1 MVVGAAGSGYSVSGT
16 VTRPSD
22 TTGALYVVV
31 TDDMDVF
38 QWVRIPSPAVSQSFT
53 VAGVPN
59 GNYGVYFLLDVNGN
73 GYIDDGDTQAES
85 TVTVSN
91 ANVTGKNATLAD
103 AGYWAKLR
111 TSHGKQSG
119 SSGEWYNLT
128 FQVQSVSKQVAS
140 VAILSGQGV
149 PLPFDLPKKPWS
161 FEAWTNGGMTR
172 PTIGDAYE
180 VEVVYADGTKETGT
194 MSVTG
199 VSDAFPQNLTVQ
211 TTTPGSASIPLLKW
225 EAPLVSPPG
234 GYNYRV
240 GFFSNAQWWYPDSD
254 VGLPPTTTSVLY
266 NADWTANPAAL
277 AAGVTYSWYVTV
289 RDVYGNEAQM
299 QQNYTVASAP
309 APAGDSAAFAGALGD
324 LERLL
329 LHRRVVS
336 GGDAR
341 RQRFERH
348 EERHGLRGARLDLLR
363 ERSPVFSIPGTFTV
377 GSAVNATFVAAT
389 VTAYPI
395 DLTFS
400 GVSFYDLAYIAPN
413 GRLYLGDSSGTNDGS
428 SPATR
433 PIALSTSVEF
443 VKRGASPP
451 PSVDYSSAIQGTWTA
466 CFADPTRDFFINFA
480 FNGSAGTYNE

>member
-1 MVVGAAGSGYSVSGT
+1 M
-16 VTRPSD
+16 
-22 TTGALYVVV
+22 
-31 TDDMDVF
+31 
-38 QWVRIPSPAVSQSFT
+38 
-53 VAGVPN
+53 
-59 GNYGVYFLLDVNGN
+59 
-73 GYIDDGDTQAES
+73 
-85 TVTVSN
+85 
-91 ANVTGKNATLAD
+91 
-103 AGYWAKLR
+103 
-111 TSHGKQSG
+111 
-119 SSGEWYNLT
+119 
-128 FQVQSVSKQVAS
+128 
-140 VAILSGQGV
+140 
-149 PLPFDLPKKPWS
+149 
-161 FEAWTNGGMTR
+161 
-172 PTIGDAYE
+172 
-180 VEVVYADGTKETGT
+180 
-194 MSVTG
+194 
-199 VSDAFPQNLTVQ
+199 
-211 TTTPGSASIPLLKW
+211 
-225 EAPLVSPPG
+225 SPPG

-254 VGLPPTTTSVLY
+254 VGLPPTTTSVLP

-277 AAGVTYSWYVTV
+277 AAGVTYSSYVTV

-309 APAGDSAAFAGALGD
+309 APAGDSAAFAGALQGTWSACSFTGASYQAET
-324 LERLL
+324 L
-329 LHRRVVS
+329 VVS
-336 GGDAR
+336 GLNATRSVTD
-341 RQRFERH
+341 F
-348 EERHGLRGARLDLLR
+348 GALD
-363 ERSPVFSIPGTFTV
+363 STCSGSGTPVFSIPGTFTV

-480 FNGSAGTYNE
+480 FNGSAGTYNEWSYPSTNGTCTGTEILEASEVVTFTLGAGVWSPFDGGPDVAAQQNRLHAERQLAGLRPRVHRHRRGAEPPLLRRHGRDDRQLSRRHQLGEPVHEAVGAARHGPAPSPRTGEGAARSSAAGRSRRRAHGDVREGFLNGPCAFARFPRVCVAA